1 MEMNETR
8 NKINEIRKKINARL
22 GVVTP
27 EIEQQY
33 LAHTG
38 KISVAAA
45 LLLLLSVAQE
55 FFTDKG
61 SVMYWVH
68 GCTMLTGIILML
80 LLSIKSTKFY
90 KFNNRLGFW
99 SLKFQDEYVDY
110 VSAFSLRVTCH
121 IMMSGGFLL
130 AILGDDQWFLEL
142 LMPVGL
148 TDALLAL
155 LGVAMLS
162 HGVLILWKL
171 REEDAD
177 E

>member
-1 MEMNETR
+1 MEINETR
-8 NKINEIRKKINARL
+8 SKINETRKKINARL

-33 LAHTG
+33 LAYTG

-45 LLLLLSVAQE
+45 VLLLMSVAQE
-55 FFTDKG
+55 FLGDKG
-61 SVMYWVH
+61 SVMYWVL
-68 GCTMLTGIILML
+68 GCTMLSGVILVL
-80 LLSIKSTKFY
+80 LLSIKSIKFY
-90 KFNNRLGFW
+90 RYTNRLGFW
-99 SLKFQDEYVDY
+99 SLKFQDEYADY
-110 VSAFSLRVTCH
+110 VSASSLRITCH
-121 IMMSGGFLL
+121 IMMFGGFQL
-130 AILGDDQWFLEL
+130 AILGDSQWFLEF

-155 LGVAMLS
+155 LGVAMLT

-171 REEDAD
+171 REEDAG

>member
-8 NKINEIRKKINARL
+8 NKIKETRKKINARL

-33 LAHTG
+33 LAYTG

-45 LLLLLSVAQE
+45 ILLLMSVAQE
-55 FFTDKG
+55 FFGDKG
-61 SVMYWVH
+61 SMMSWVW
-68 GCTMLTGIILML
+68 GCTMLSGFILVL
-80 LLSIKSTKFY
+80 LLSIKSMKFSRY
-90 KFNNRLGFW
+90 SNRLGFW

-110 VSAFSLRVTCH
+110 VSAFSLRITCH
-121 IMMSGGFLL
+121 IMMFGGFLL
-130 AILGDDQWFLEL
+130 ALLGDAQWFLEFL
-142 LMPVGL
+142 LPVGL
-148 TDALLAL
+148 TDALFAL
-155 LGVAMLS
+155 LGVAMLT

-171 REEDAD
+171 REEDGD